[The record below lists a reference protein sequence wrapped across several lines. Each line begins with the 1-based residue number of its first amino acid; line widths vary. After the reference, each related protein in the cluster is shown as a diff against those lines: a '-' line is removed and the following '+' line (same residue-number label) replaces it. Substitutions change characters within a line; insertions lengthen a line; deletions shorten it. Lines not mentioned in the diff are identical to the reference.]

1 VTAGFIIGFDSDPKD
16 IFEQQRDFIERA
28 AIPWAM
34 AGFLQAPPTTP
45 LFDRMLKEGRLIME
59 STATS
64 NFDPPNFRTVLPLP
78 FLLEGFRQILAA
90 LYAPSAFYDRGYR
103 SLVYWKNHEP
113 QKPPEIPFLVTLGIL
128 VRSIVHQ
135 GILSSY
141 RKAYWKFLVRLLAR
155 WSLNPAKLSMGFAI
169 LLSGHHFIPYART
182 LVAQLEVELGKL
194 RAKEATESE
203 PGRKNRPAVSEASHD
218 TAEVLAS

>member
-1 VTAGFIIGFDSDPKD
+1 MTAGFIIGFDSDTED

-45 LFDRMLKEGRLIME
+45 LFDRMLKEGRLLME

-64 NFDPPNFRTVLPLP
+64 NFDPPNFRTLLPLP
-78 FLLEGFRQILAA
+78 VLVEGYRNLLVS
-90 LYAPSAFYDRGYR
+90 LYNPSAFYNRAYR
-103 SLVYWKNHEP
+103 SLLYWNARKS
-113 QKPPEIPFLVTLGIL
+113 QKPPEIPLLVTLGII

-141 RKAYWKFLVRLLAR
+141 RKAYWKFLLRLLVR
-155 WSLNPAKLSMGFAI
+155 WPLNPPKFSLGFAM
-169 LLSGHHFIPYART
+169 LLSGHHFIRYAKN
-182 LVAQLEVELGKL
+182 LVVQLDAELGKL
-194 RAKEATESE
+194 RTEEAT
-203 PGRKNRPAVSEASHD
+203 PGISLEDGCQDSFA
-218 TAEVLAS
+218 